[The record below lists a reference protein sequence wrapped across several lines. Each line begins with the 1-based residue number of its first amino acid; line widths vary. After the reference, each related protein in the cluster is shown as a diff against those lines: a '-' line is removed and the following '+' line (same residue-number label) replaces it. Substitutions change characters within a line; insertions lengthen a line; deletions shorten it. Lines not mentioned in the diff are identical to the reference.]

1 MLSIGEFALH
11 GQVSVRM
18 LRHYDALGLLV
29 PAHVDR
35 WTGYRSYTADQLPR
49 LNRIVA
55 LNDLG
60 IPLRELAPV
69 LDRAVT
75 VEELRAMLSARQREL
90 AARIAEDERRLR
102 AVERRLRTIEKE
114 DHMDL
119 QFIEKALPEWRVS
132 QRRTRADSHAEIGGI
147 VAPLFEELLDTAVK
161 AGLDPNSPTVATYAD
176 GSGGELA
183 ITVGFPIAEGDS
195 PLPGYDDVTMPAVPR
210 AICTVHAGDMESIS
224 DSWQALMQYI
234 GAQGLTPSG
243 PCREVYLETP
253 EGNEDD
259 WRTELQQPVH

>member
-18 LRHYDALGLLV
+18 LRHYDNLGLLV
-29 PAHVDR
+29 PAHVDP

-69 LDRAVT
+69 LDRALT
-75 VEELRAMLSARQREL
+75 PEELRAMLSTRRQEL
-90 AARIAEDERRLR
+90 AAQIADDERRLR

-119 QFIEKALPEWRVS
+119 QFTEKALPEQRVS
-132 QRRTRADSHAEIGGI
+132 QRRAHAGSHAEIGGV
-147 VAPLFEELLDTAVK
+147 VAPMFEELLDSAVR
-161 AGLDPNSPTVATYAD
+161 AGLDPHSPSVAVYSD
-176 GSGGELA
+176 VPEGGVA
-183 ITVGFPIAEGDS
+183 ISVGFPIGQGDS
-195 PLPGYDDVTMPAVPR
+195 PLPGYDDATLAAVPR
-210 AICTVHAGDMESIS
+210 AVCTLHVGDMETIS
-224 DSWQALMQYI
+224 DSWQALMQYV
-234 GAQGLTPSG
+234 GAQGLSPAG
-243 PCREVYLETP
+243 PFREVYLATP
-253 EGNEDD
+253 EGREDD
-259 WRTELQQPVH
+259 WRTELQQPVC